1 MTLTPQGVNDRKQIF
16 FLYVANCK
24 RNNTSV
30 VKVFL
35 FMFFG
40 VIWTAE

>member
-1 MTLTPQGVNDRKQIF
+1 MTLTPQRVNEKKQIF

-24 RNNTSV
+24 RKKTSV

-35 FMFFG
+35 FVFLA